1 MSGATK
7 GNSLGASALLQPTYV
22 KNSLGVHI
30 VITCGNVTGQL
41 YVAKLSQ
48 SKRVQAKCILVNGSW
63 LTPSEVEALAGKRG
77 RKWRQ
82 SLLHLDKPLSGHVVQ
97 MVLVARPGVAALVSC
112 QPQCLLFLKVLF
124 CPVDRIN
131 PCLLVVKIP
140 QRLYPIVV
148 CCHPTRLFKL
158 PAPYR

>member
-48 SKRVQAKCILVNGSW
+48 SKKVQAKCILVNDSW

-82 SLLHLDKPLSGHVVQ
+82 SFFTSG
-97 MVLVARPGVAALVSC
+97 
-112 QPQCLLFLKVLF
+112 
-124 CPVDRIN
+124 
-131 PCLLVVKIP
+131 
-140 QRLYPIVV
+140 
-148 CCHPTRLFKL
+148 
-158 PAPYR
+158 

>member
-1 MSGATK
+1 MS
-7 GNSLGASALLQPTYV
+7 NSLGASALLQPTYV
-22 KNSLGVHI
+22 KNSLGVHNYSY
-30 VITCGNVTGQL
+30 ITCGNVTGQL

-63 LTPSEVEALAGKRG
+63 LTPSEVEALREGE
-77 RKWRQ
+77 
-82 SLLHLDKPLSGHVVQ
+82 SGDNPCYIWINPCLFITCHVVQ

-124 CPVDRIN
+124 CPADRLN
-131 PCLLVVKIP
+131 PCLLVIKTP

-158 PAPYR
+158 PDTY

>member
-22 KNSLGVHI
+22 KDSLGAHNI
-30 VITCGNVTGQL
+30 VITCGNITGQL

-82 SLLHLDKPLSGHVVQ
+82 SLLHLDKPLSVYNLSRCPDGVGGLSRCSSPSELSATMSTVLESVVLSSGQ
-97 MVLVARPGVAALVSC
+97 DESVHQSQNLVANLPGSYACSD
-112 QPQCLLFLKVLF
+112 CLWPFL
-124 CPVDRIN
+124 
-131 PCLLVVKIP
+131 
-140 QRLYPIVV
+140 
-148 CCHPTRLFKL
+148 
-158 PAPYR
+158 